1 MAKFVLSDKSLQVM
15 NSEYKVLK
23 QLRDL
28 CALIRRNS
36 PDIEVARAALTEEQ
50 RLCDRMESLAPPP
63 GAPVAQSL
71 QEAQALQAAVA
82 A

>member
-1 MAKFVLSDKSLQVM
+1 M

-36 PDIEVARAALTEEQ
+36 PDIEVARAALAEEQ
-50 RLCDRMESLAPPP
+50 RLCDRMEEMGPPP
-63 GAPVAQSL
+63 GGPVVQSSSSP
-71 QEAQALQAAVA
+71 EAQPVQAAVA